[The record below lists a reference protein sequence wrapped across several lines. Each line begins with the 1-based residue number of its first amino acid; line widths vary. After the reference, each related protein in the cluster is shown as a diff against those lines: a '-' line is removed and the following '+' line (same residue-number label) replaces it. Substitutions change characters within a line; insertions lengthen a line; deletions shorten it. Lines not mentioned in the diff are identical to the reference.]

1 MKIFLK
7 MHESVYGFEKI
18 KAALMTYKEMHGNL
32 LVSDMFIVPKNSDDW
47 DPALWGMKLG
57 E

>member
-1 MKIFLK
+1 

-32 LVSDMFIVPKNSDDW
+32 LVSDMFVVPKNSDDW